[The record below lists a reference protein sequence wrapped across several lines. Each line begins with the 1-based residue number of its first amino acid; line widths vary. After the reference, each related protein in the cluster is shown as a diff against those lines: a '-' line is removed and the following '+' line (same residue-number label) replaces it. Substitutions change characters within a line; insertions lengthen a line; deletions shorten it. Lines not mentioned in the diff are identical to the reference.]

1 MKRGMIIGLVAG
13 ALVLVLVWYFALY
26 APTSKDIDSAKAKTA
41 AAEQEQD
48 SLKTTLHRLQD
59 LAKTAPQQQAALRT
73 LDAAVPETPDLAD
86 FIIQANDIARRSG
99 IEFLSI
105 APAPPSAGTTAAAG
119 AAPATINLSIT
130 IQGGFFQV
138 LDYLK
143 QLEQLDRL
151 VIVDTLNLG
160 SGSGGSSSGTGAS
173 AVASSSSTNGTG
185 SLSVSLTG
193 RMFTRAPAS
202 AAPGSSS
209 GTSGSGGATTTP
221 TTPSGSGSSTPTTP
235 TTSAKPGSGAS

>member
-1 MKRGMIIGLVAG
+1 MIIGLVAG

-26 APTSKDIDSAKAKTA
+26 APTAKDIDAAKTKTA
-41 AAEQEQD
+41 AAEQERDGLQ
-48 SLKTTLHRLQD
+48 TTLHRLQD

-86 FIIQANDIARRSG
+86 FIIQANDIARRAG
-99 IEFLSI
+99 IDFLSI
-105 APAPPSAGTTAAAG
+105 APAPPAAGTTAAAG
-119 AAPATINLSIT
+119 TATTTINLSIT

-143 QLEQLDRL
+143 ELEHLDRL

-160 SGSGGSSSGTGAS
+160 SGSGGSSSGTGATG
-173 AVASSSSTNGTG
+173 AASSSATSNG

-193 RMFTRAPAS
+193 RMFTQAAAS
-202 AAPGSSS
+202 STPGAAGGSS
-209 GTSGSGGATTTP
+209 GTSSSGGTTT
-221 TTPSGSGSSTPTTP
+221 TPTTP